1 MKPLFV
7 IAAAS
12 AAFIATS
19 HADDPAQQA
28 ASSANA
34 YAFETF
40 QLFRQITDG
49 NFCYSPYSSQR
60 IAAMLAEGARGVTE
74 EELLKLAHLP
84 QDKEARQAQ
93 SKALSDALSS
103 TARSGGLQLEVA
115 NSLWAPPAF
124 PFTNE
129 FKQMAADQFGAAAET
144 LPADDPVKAAMAV
157 NAWIKQRTRGR
168 ITNLAGP
175 AMFSPRALALV
186 NTIYLKAAWQYPF
199 DLTKTK
205 PRAFL
210 LPSGS
215 TTAVPTM
222 LQMEAFNYGEGEGW
236 QSLEL
241 PMKGGEVSMKLLLP
255 SDGNSRKKI
264 EEKLSA
270 DTWKAVTS
278 AFEDCD
284 VNVMLPRFSF
294 STELSMTS
302 MWQFLGAR
310 TLFESGKADLG
321 GMIASQGGFVK
332 EVVHQA
338 TIEVNEL
345 GAEATAA
352 TLAEPFAAAA
362 APAPPERRKV
372 SFIANRPFLWMIT
385 HRSSGLILFLGRFA
399 GH

>member
-12 AAFIATS
+12 AAFIATA
-19 HADDPAQQA
+19 HADDPAMQA
-28 ASSANA
+28 ASAANA

-60 IAAMLAEGARGVTE
+60 IAAMVAEGARGATA
-74 EELLKLAHLP
+74 EELLKLAHLA
-84 QDKEARQAQ
+84 QDNTARQAK
-93 SKALSDALSS
+93 SKALSDALAS

-124 PFTNE
+124 PFAKE

-144 LPADDPVKAAMAV
+144 LPADDQVKAAMAV

-175 AMFSPRALALV
+175 AMFSPRTLALV
-186 NTIYLKAAWQYPF
+186 NTIYLKAAWQHPF
-199 DLTKTK
+199 EPAKTK
-205 PRAFL
+205 PRAFT

-215 TTAVPTM
+215 TTMLPTM
-222 LQMEAFNYGEGEGW
+222 LQLEALNYAEGEGW

-241 PMKGGEVSMKLLLP
+241 PMRGGEVSMIFLLP
-255 SDGNSRKKI
+255 RDAPERKSV

-270 DTWKAVTS
+270 DSWKAVTGT
-278 AFEDCD
+278 FENCD

-310 TLFESGKADLG
+310 LVFDDSKADLS
-321 GMIASQGGFVK
+321 GMIGGRGGHVK

-338 TIEVNEL
+338 TIDVNEL

-352 TLAEPFAAAA
+352 TMAAAD
-362 APAPPERRKV
+362 PFGSGPQTKPRRHV
-372 SFIANRPFLWMIT
+372 SFIANRPFLWAIT
-385 HRSSGLILFLGRFA
+385 HRRSGLILFLGRFA